1 MTTEIGEKILLYN
14 TTKKIWEAAKG
25 TFASSENTAELFQV
39 ESTLQDLRQGKNSMT
54 IYFTILT
61 RYWQQLDFFEVHE
74 WKCADDRAYFK
85 KIVETKQ
92 VFKYLM
98 GLDKSL
104 DEVRGRILGH
114 LEETCWKLHGK
125 PADWK
130 PNKDREARGN
140 VVISG
145 ASQYSTSAPFIKKQL
160 EVLQQLMQKGNYHTQ
175 TSNSSALH
183 SAKSSSSSWIV
194 DSGAFDHMTDP
205 IELFNKVLVSTHHN
219 KTVWLKVK
227 NRHVLDVARSLQF
240 QPNVPKK
247 FLGEAILTTTYLIN
261 CMPLMFSTLDHP
273 YKCFKAFVT
282 SLDKIT
288 IPKSVYEVLKIPEWR
303 KATLEEYNAFERNGT
318 WVLTTLPLGKRTVGC
333 KWIFSV
339 KQKADRIVDR
349 YKAPLVAKGFTQTY
363 GIDYQETF
371 APVEKLNTIR
381 VLLSLT
387 VNKDRPLFQLDVKN
401 AFLNGDLVE
410 EVYMDIPCGFETEYT
425 QGKVCKLRKT
435 IYGLRKSSRAWFD
448 KFAKVLICDGY
459 SKTQAD
465 DTLFLKHFTDG
476 RIMVLIVYVDDIVLT
491 GNHGEEIKRLK
502 MLLSQKFEIKDL
514 GFLKYFLGME
524 VAQSSQ
530 GISVSQRKYT
540 VDLLRETGKIG
551 CKPVETPMDP
561 NTKLMPRIDE
571 LADDNRRYQRLVGK
585 LIYLTH
591 TCPDISFDVSIVSQ
605 FLANPSVDH
614 MEAVNRIL
622 KYLKKNPGKGL
633 MFIKSGDQSL
643 KVYTDA
649 DWAGSPFDR
658 RLFKKIELAESIRYA
673 SGDPI
678 ESWLHTLLCL
688 DVTSYIPNISRLPSP
703 TECDLYYVNRDT
715 LFSYYKDSELF
726 LQRMMALY
734 VASHYKNSP
743 NDLQLM
749 VDAPA
754 HHLFVLLG
762 HVDESRNHLP
772 DILCVVQVCLEGQ
785 IPSSSAKKSLFDG
798 HQPYGDRFHGNL
810 WSSSDK

>member
-104 DEVRGRILGH
+104 DEVRGRILGTKPLPNLREVFRKCIEKRAASGPGH

-194 DSGAFDHMTDP
+194 DSGAFDHMTGDRSFFTTYSPYTTLQTICIANGTRTKVVGTGTVCLSNTLTLNAVLFVPELDCNLIYDLSSGRMIDNDDFRVRLYVLDINTPSIHSASHQDP

-261 CMPLMFSTLDHP
+261 SNLILVHLSVSSSDIQPI
-273 YKCFKAFVT
+273 KKAFVT

-658 RLFKKIELAESIRYA
+658 KSTSGYCSFIWGNPVTGAVKNRKWWHAVVRRLS
-673 SGDPI
+673 
-678 ESWLHTLLCL
+678 
-688 DVTSYIPNISRLPSP
+688 
-703 TECDLYYVNRDT
+703 
-715 LFSYYKDSELF
+715 
-726 LQRMMALY
+726 
-734 VASHYKNSP
+734 
-743 NDLQLM
+743 
-749 VDAPA
+749 
-754 HHLFVLLG
+754 FV
-762 HVDESRNHLP
+762 
-772 DILCVVQVCLEGQ
+772 
-785 IPSSSAKKSLFDG
+785 F
-798 HQPYGDRFHGNL
+798 
-810 WSSSDK
+810 